1 MGKIRQL
8 DESLSNMIAAG
19 EVVENMASVIK
30 ELLEN
35 AIDANAKAI
44 TITLKESGL
53 SMIRISDDG
62 DGMDKEDL
70 DMAFKR
76 HATSKIKTHHDLHHI
91 VSLGFRG
98 EALPSIASVSNMTI
112 ESSADG
118 KNGHK
123 IVLKNGA
130 IIERHKGQPKQGTTI
145 SVENLFYNT
154 PARLKHLKSEQ
165 RELSFIV
172 DYVNKIA
179 LSHPHIAFTLS
190 NDNKTLLKTS
200 GDGNVLKILHE
211 IYPLDIIK
219 NMVPFNHK
227 NQYFKIEGYL
237 AKPAYNRSSNQHMT
251 VITNHRIIKNKKL
264 LNAIKTG
271 FDTYLPMHKYP
282 IVYLEIT
289 VDPIFIDVNI
299 HPQKLEVKFSEQ
311 HSLEALITATI
322 NDTLRGED
330 LIPTTKKTMRPS
342 SQASQVSFEGVNDNQ
357 DKPTHQNDDAA
368 TLKEDRVPFQSEATQ
383 APNIEASHP
392 HPTKP
397 QSTKSQDT
405 FPANQFHQTPNQKSS
420 PKKRLPD
427 LEYIGQYLGTYLLFQ
442 NKEGLY
448 IMDQHAAAE
457 RIRYERYKH
466 AMSQTD
472 GSTQELLSPIELHL
486 SSGEVIAF
494 DTYKEKL
501 NAYGLDITQKDR
513 STLLI
518 HRIPT
523 WFRKNMEQVYAE
535 IMVKTLLNE
544 DQLSVGLLIDQLAKD
559 LSCKHSIRANKYLNR
574 NEVDVLLKDLHETD
588 NPFTCPHGRPTIIN
602 LSVRELETM
611 FKRVQ

>member
-271 FDTYLPMHKYP
+271 FDTYLPMHKNP

-420 PKKRLPD
+420 LKKRLPD